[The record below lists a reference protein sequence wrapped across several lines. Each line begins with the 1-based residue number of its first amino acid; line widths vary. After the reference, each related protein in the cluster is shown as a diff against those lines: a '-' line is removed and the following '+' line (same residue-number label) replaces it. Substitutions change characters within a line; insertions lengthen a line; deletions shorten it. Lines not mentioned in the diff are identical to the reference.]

1 MCGIFAYTGDKNA
14 VPKVLEGLEKLE
26 YRGYDSAGLAV
37 IDRKNRLKVIKTV
50 GYVSQLSEEVFNRS
64 QTFYGRIAIGHTR
77 WATHGKVNKINAHP
91 QLDCSKRIAVV
102 HNGVVE
108 NFEELKRDLKNKG
121 HHFVSQT
128 DTEVISH
135 LIEEFLKHGSSFKT
149 AFQRSLSSLV
159 GAWAVAVLSSLT
171 PETLWLGRLSS
182 PLAIGLTK
190 EEVYISSDSQAF
202 PYSVKR
208 VVFLEDGQLARISLK
223 NKKRVEIFNL
233 EGKPVNYRL
242 INKGLMEKVS
252 LAKGKFP
259 HFMLKEI
266 SEQSLTVERGLKGR
280 VDYFNNQ
287 VVLGGLRSVEE
298 KLKEKEFIGLMACGT
313 SLNAALVGKMFG
325 IGALGLSVWSE
336 NSSDYSQLSLDKR
349 VLDRSAVFY
358 ISQSGETA
366 DTLSSLKLI
375 QKKTRALNLGIVNVV
390 GSSLARRVEAGIYTR
405 AGVEVG
411 VAATKSFTNQLLAL
425 LLGLIYIGQLQG
437 KQLVDQ
443 DKFFKELQLLPAV
456 ISKVLQDKE
465 RIKKTAGKLVEVR
478 NFMFLGRHLA
488 YPLALEG
495 ALKLKEISYRFS
507 YGDYLGSLKHGPLAV
522 ISPENVVVVIV
533 FSQEPELK
541 KSISNIHEIVARQGR
556 VVVISDLP
564 VREFPSSIEHFLP
577 LPHLDSLWLM
587 PLVTAPILQLLAYYL
602 AVFLGREIDKP
613 RYLAKSVTVI

>member
-1 MCGIFAYTGDKNA
+1 MCGIFAYTGRKNA

-26 YRGYDSAGLAV
+26 YRGYDSAGLAL

-64 QTFYGRIAIGHTR
+64 RTLSGSIAIGHTR
-77 WATHGKVNKINAHP
+77 WATHGKVSKINAHP
-91 QLDCSKRIAVV
+91 QVDCSKRVAVV
-102 HNGVVE
+102 HNGVIE
-108 NFEELKRDLKNKG
+108 NFEELKKNLKNKG
-121 HHFVSQT
+121 HRFISQT

-135 LIEEFLKHGSSFKT
+135 LIEEFLNEGYSFKT
-149 AFQRSLSSLV
+149 AFQKALGSLV
-159 GAWAVAVLSSLT
+159 GAWAVAVLSPLT
-171 PETLWLGRLSS
+171 PETLWLGRFSS

-190 EEVYISSDSQAF
+190 EEIYVSSDSQAF
-202 PYSVKR
+202 PYNVKK
-208 VVFLEDGQLARISLK
+208 VVFLEDGQLARLSLK
-223 NKKRVEIFNL
+223 NRKRVEIFNL
-233 EGKPVNYRL
+233 KGKPVNYQL
-242 INKGLMEKVS
+242 INKGLMEKVN
-252 LAKGKFP
+252 LAKGEFP

-266 SEQSLTVERGLKGR
+266 FEQPLTVERGLRGR
-280 VDYFNNQ
+280 VDYSNKK

-313 SLNAALVGKMFG
+313 SLNAALVGRLFG
-325 IGALGLSVWSE
+325 VGALGLSVWSE
-336 NSSDYSQLSLDKR
+336 NSSDYSQLNLDKKI
-349 VLDRSAVFY
+349 LDRSAVFY

-366 DTLSSLKLI
+366 DTLSSLKLV
-375 QKKTRALNLGIVNVV
+375 QKETQALNLGIVNVV

-437 KQLVDQ
+437 KQLVNQ
-443 DKFFKELQLLPAV
+443 DKFFRELQLLPAI
-456 ISKVLQDKE
+456 ISKVLQEKE
-465 RIKKTAGKLVEVR
+465 KIKATAGKLVEVK

-507 YGDYLGSLKHGPLAV
+507 YGDSLGSLKHGPLAV
-522 ISPENVVVVIV
+522 ISPENVVVAVI

-564 VREFPSSIEHFLP
+564 MGEFPPAIEHFLP
-577 LPHLDSLWLM
+577 LSHLESLWLM
-587 PLVTAPILQLLAYYL
+587 PLVTSPVLQLLAYYL